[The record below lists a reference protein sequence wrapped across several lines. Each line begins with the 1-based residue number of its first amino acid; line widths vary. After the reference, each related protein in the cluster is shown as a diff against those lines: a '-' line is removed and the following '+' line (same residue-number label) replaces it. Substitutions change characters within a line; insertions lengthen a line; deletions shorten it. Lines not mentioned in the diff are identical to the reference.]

1 MKNLERIFFVN
12 MRKVL
17 FITGIRSDF
26 YNQGPIIKACYES
39 KKIKPILIVA
49 GAHNVN
55 YYGKTINDIKNQ
67 GFKIDHKIDNLIF
80 KKDNTFDR
88 IETLSSQL
96 SGLIKIIKKE
106 KPDIIVSPFDREESI
121 TTAIVGVYLNI
132 PVFHLGSGDYTKFN
146 VDGIVRGAVD
156 KLSHIHL
163 CSNKNSKNKLLS
175 MGEKKNRIFTVGST
189 SFDRYQNVKMLNN
202 NQLSKKFKL
211 DINKNIIIAIFHPVS
226 NHIKS
231 SMKEFKNLLWALN
244 KFDKPTVIIKS
255 NSDPGN
261 KELEK
266 LYYSYKFNKNS
277 KVKFYKNIPEFY
289 FVNLLR
295 NSKLIIGNSSM
306 GVTESAYFN
315 LRSIN
320 IGLRQKGRSSNKNIK
335 FINSNKQGILRS
347 LTKFYFMKQKKFKN
361 IYKNKNSTKNIVNLL
376 EKIKINKKL
385 LDKHN

>member
-1 MKNLERIFFVN
+1 

-26 YNQGPIIKACYES
+26 YNQSPIIKACYKS

-49 GAHNVN
+49 GAHNVD
-55 YYGKTINDIKNQ
+55 YYGKTIKDIKNQ
-67 GFKIDHKIDNLIF
+67 GFKIDHKINNLVF
-80 KKDNTFDR
+80 KKDSYFDR
-88 IETLSSQL
+88 IETLSKQL
-96 SGLIKIIKKE
+96 NSLIKIIKKE

-146 VDGIVRGAVD
+146 VDGVVRGAVD
-156 KLSHIHL
+156 KLSHIHF
-163 CSNKNSKNKLLS
+163 CTNKYSRDKLLS

-189 SFDRYQNVKMLNN
+189 SFDRYHNVKILPN
-202 NQLSKKFKL
+202 NQLKKKFSL
-211 DINKNIIIAIFHPVS
+211 DINKNMIIAIYHPVS
-226 NHIKS
+226 NYIKRS
-231 SMKEFKNLLWALN
+231 IKEFKNLLWALD
-244 KFDKPTVIIKS
+244 KFDKPTIIIKS

-261 KELEK
+261 KKLEK
-266 LYYSYKFNKNS
+266 LYYDYKFNKNS
-277 KVKFYKNIPEFY
+277 KIKFYKNISELY

-320 IGLRQKGRSSNKNIK
+320 IGLRQKRRTSNKNIK
-335 FINSNKQGILRS
+335 FINSNKHQILKS
-347 LTKFYFMKQKKFKN
+347 LTKFYFMKQKNFK
-361 IYKNKNSTKNIVNLL
+361 IYIR
-376 EKIKINKKL
+376 IKTQQKKL
-385 LDKHN
+385 LILLAK